1 MLNMETVDNFR
12 TFERDSDGNELH
24 MTDDVCEF
32 CHKPSEVYI
41 KIGGTFAVDNGCDFD
56 DILIC
61 KTCLSKGEQLWNEA
75 FLRHAKR
82 DRQEQEAFL
91 RGE

>member
-1 MLNMETVDNFR
+1 MLEMEAIENFR
-12 TFERDSDGNELH
+12 TFDRDENGNEVH
-24 MTDDVCEF
+24 MTDDFCEF
-32 CHKPSEVYI
+32 CLERSEVYI

-61 KTCLSKGEQLWNEA
+61 KTCLSKGEQLWNEK
-75 FLRHAKR
+75 FLEHARR

>member
-1 MLNMETVDNFR
+1 MLEMEAVPNFR
-12 TFERDSDGNELH
+12 TFDRDENGNEVY
-24 MTDDVCEF
+24 MTDDFCEF
-32 CHKPSEVYI
+32 CLERSEVYI

-61 KTCLSKGEQLWNEA
+61 KTCLSKGEQLWNEK
-75 FLRHAKR
+75 FLEHARR